1 MSDTHNKK
9 AVIYCRVSSAK
20 QTTRGDGLGSQ
31 ETRCR
36 EYAKYKGYEVAE
48 VFKDDM
54 SGSMIDRPGMKS
66 MLAHLRKYRR
76 NPQVVII
83 DDISRLARG
92 LEAHLQLRAA
102 IASAGGILESPSI
115 EFGEDSDS
123 VLVENLLASVS
134 QHQRQKNGEQT
145 KNRMRARTMNG
156 YWVFQAPVGYK
167 FERVS
172 GHGKLLVRDEPL
184 ASIVQEG
191 LEGFASGRFQIQAEV
206 VRFLETHPDYP
217 RDSRGIIRNQR
228 VSNLLTN
235 VVYAGCIEV
244 PNWGITLRKGHHAGL
259 ISLETFKKIEERLKE
274 RAQAPARKNINLD
287 FPLRGAVLCGHCDSP
302 LTACWSSG
310 RSARYAY
317 YLCPK
322 RGCESYGK
330 SIKRETIE
338 GEFEEL
344 LRELQPAENLFHVAH
359 KMFEKLWNHRIATA
373 ETRTRSFKVDL
384 AKVEKQVDQ
393 FLDRIADADTP
404 SVITAYENR
413 IRKLEA
419 EKLVLAEKVAN
430 CGRPLRSFDQT
441 LRTSFD
447 FLENPWKLWASK
459 RFEDKRMVLKLAFAD
474 NLTYVRN
481 AGFRTANLA
490 LPFKVLADFSD
501 GNLDMVR
508 LAGFEPTTPAFGGQ
522 YSIHLSYRRAAYIT
536 PMR

>member
-1 MSDTHNKK
+1 MRDSENKK
-9 AVIYCRVSSAK
+9 AVAYCRVSSSK
-20 QTTRGDGLGSQ
+20 QLREGDGLNSQ
-31 ETRCR
+31 ATRCH
-36 EYAKYKGYEVAE
+36 EYAKYKGYEVVE

-54 SGSMIDRPGMKS
+54 SGSLTDRPGMKA
-66 MLAHLRKYRR
+66 MLAHLRKHRR

-123 VLVENLLASVS
+123 ILVENLLASVS

-145 KNRMRARTMNG
+145 KNRMRARVMNG
-156 YWVFQAPVGYK
+156 YWVFQAPIGFRY
-167 FERVS
+167 ERKS

-184 ASIVQEG
+184 ASIIQEG
-191 LEGFASGRFQIQAEV
+191 LEGYALGRFQLQAEV
-206 VRFLETHPDYP
+206 VRFLETHPDFP
-217 RDSRGIIRNQR
+217 RDSQGIIRNQR
-228 VSNLLTN
+228 VNNLLTN
-235 VVYAGCIEV
+235 VVYAGYIEV
-244 PNWGITLRKGHHAGL
+244 PNWDITLRKGHHEGL
-259 ISLETFKKIEERLKE
+259 ISFETFQKIQERLKE
-274 RAQAPARKNINLD
+274 RAPAPARKDINLD
-287 FPLRGAVLCGHCDSP
+287 FPLRGAVVCGHCDTP
-302 LTACWSSG
+302 LTACWSPG

-344 LRELQPAENLFHVAH
+344 LRAMQPTKNLFNAAY
-359 KMFEKLWNHRIATA
+359 KMFAKLWIHRIATA
-373 ETRTRSFKVDL
+373 ETRTRSLKSELV
-384 AKVEKQVDQ
+384 KVEKQVDQ

-419 EKLVLAEKVAN
+419 EKIAG
-430 CGRPLRSFDQT
+430 CGRPLKSLDQT
-441 LRTSFD
+441 LRTAFD
-447 FLENPWKLWASK
+447 FLGNPVKLWLSE

-474 NLTYVRN
+474 NLAYVRN
-481 AGFRTANLA
+481 SGFRTANLA
-490 LPFKVLADFSD
+490 LPFKALADFSS
-501 GNLDMVR
+501 GNLKMVR
-508 LAGFEPTTPAFGGQ
+508 SAGFEPATP
-522 YSIHLSYRRAAYIT
+522 
-536 PMR
+536 